1 VPTIAT
7 LSQLESKLQEIRGAV
22 LELNP
27 KPHYLGSIAE
37 HCVRDRSQFA
47 NLIESKDLYLV
58 TRFEKR
64 SSDHG

>member
-1 VPTIAT
+1 M
-7 LSQLESKLQEIRGAV
+7 

-27 KPHYLGSIAE
+27 KPHYLRSISE
-37 HCVRDRSQFA
+37 HCVRDHSQFA

-64 SSDHG
+64 GSDHGQS